1 MNSSLAELFG
11 RISQGVYVVGVA
23 AGERRNAFTAAW
35 VMQTSFDPPMVA
47 LSINPAHSSF
57 QLLEQGR
64 NFTVNVLADD
74 QLGLAAHFGKPA
86 SADKLAGQA
95 WRPAPGGAPILRDAL
110 AWLDCRLDAVVN
122 SGDHRLVTGVAT
134 GGSIQRPDSQPLLY
148 RDTGALDGS
157 AALYPAAFPAP

>member
-11 RISQGVYVVGVA
+11 RITHGVYVIGVA

-47 LSINPAHSSF
+47 LSINPAHASF
-57 QLLEQGR
+57 RLLERGR

-74 QLGLAAHFGKPA
+74 QLDLAAHFGRPA
-86 SADKLAGQA
+86 SADKLAGLN
-95 WRPAPGGAPILRDAL
+95 WRPAPGGAPILQDAL
-110 AWLDCRLDAVVN
+110 AWLDCRLDAITDA
-122 SGDHRLVTGVAT
+122 GDHRLVTGVAT
-134 GGSIQRPDSQPLLY
+134 GGSIQRAGSQPLLY